1 LKPQDRPPKDSGQV
15 RMARQDS
22 PYGVLEF
29 LCWHH
34 PWNNNHYP
42 SRSSIERSV
51 TLMKKCGIGMVR
63 MDFLWQDIEPAAGAL
78 DFALYDYI
86 VDTLTRYNI
95 AVLGV
100 LSYHAD
106 WASPE
111 KRWNVPS
118 ADHSPFVGYC
128 EKVCRRYKDRVK
140 FWEIWNE
147 PDSNIYWEPQ
157 DGLVGY
163 ARLLRAAYAALKHAD
178 PLCSVLNGGLS
189 AGLDSVDR
197 LYANGAKDCFDIM
210 NIHAFEAPAGQ
221 DSIAHVVSFVKAAAG
236 VMDRNGDARKKIW
249 VTEIGCPG
257 VKAGTKVPDSW
268 LGENPT
274 ELQQASWVT
283 QVYLEVLALDRV
295 DKVFW
300 AFFRDTNN
308 HWKNGTDYFGL
319 IRNDFSL
326 KPAFRAY
333 QEIAAL

>member
-1 LKPQDRPPKDSGQV
+1 
-15 RMARQDS
+15 MARQDS

-34 PWNNNHYP
+34 PWNNDHYP
-42 SRSSIERSV
+42 SRSSIDRSIS
-51 TLMKKCGIGMVR
+51 LMKKCGIGTVR
-63 MDFLWQDIEPAAGAL
+63 MDFLWQDIEPAAGKFY
-78 DFALYDYI
+78 FADYDYI
-86 VDTLTRYNI
+86 VDTLTRHNI
-95 AVLGV
+95 SILGV
-100 LSYHAD
+100 LSYHTD
-106 WASPE
+106 WASPD
-111 KRWNVPS
+111 KKWNTPS
-118 ADHSPFVGYC
+118 VNHAPFLGYC
-128 EKVCRRYKDRVK
+128 EQVCRRYKDRVK

-157 DGLVGY
+157 DGLVEY
-163 ARLLRAAYAALKHAD
+163 VRLLRGAYSVLKRVD

-189 AGLDSVDR
+189 AGLDSVRR
-197 LYANGAKDCFDIM
+197 LYDNGAKDCFDIM
-210 NIHAFEAPAGQ
+210 NIHAFEAPKDKDA
-221 DSIAHVVSFVKAAAG
+221 ITRIVSFVNATAR
-236 VMDRNGDARKKIW
+236 VMDHSGDAKKKIW

-257 VKAGTKVPDSW
+257 VKAGMKVPESW

-308 HWKNGTDYFGL
+308 HWKNGTDYLGL
-319 IRNDFSL
+319 IRNDFSP

-333 QEIAAL
+333 QEVAAL